1 MARLDWRAIPTDLL
15 DGLCLLK
22 AHQIEAQKDQSHS
35 AD

>member
-1 MARLDWRAIPTDLL
+1 MARLDWRAISTELL

-22 AHQIEAQKDQSHS
+22 AHQIEAQKDHSHS